1 MKRTLIASGIL
12 MMLGTPAYA
21 ADDLAQIRQEIQQM
35 KASYE
40 ARIQQLEARL
50 AQTEAA
56 AKQADT
62 KAEQAD
68 SKAEQASQVAAVAAQ
83 PAPSRENAFN
93 PAISLILA
101 GTMNHSSLS
110 PSTYAIGGFIPSGG
124 EVAPNARG
132 FSLGESEL
140 AISANI
146 DPDYRGNFVLAM
158 APDNTVGIENAFVQT
173 LGLGHGLSAQAGRFY
188 SSIGYLNNIHAHAWD
203 FTDAPL
209 VYKSFLGNQYADD
222 GVQVKWLAPT
232 DSLLV
237 ELGAELGSGR
247 SFPATTKDK
256 NGTVAGA
263 LFAHVGGD
271 YDESNSWRAGLSY
284 LGTGA
289 QDRTYADVDATGA
302 PTQNAYSGKSKTWIA
317 DFIWKWAPNGNATVN
332 SLKIQGEYMHRNED
346 GNLACLDN
354 TANTPSGVCTGAT
367 DTYTS
372 SQSGWYLQSVYQFM
386 PRWRV
391 GLRHDSMSSGSV
403 ALGAGLTPADFP
415 ILAAYSPSRN
425 TAMVDYSPS
434 EFSRFRVQY
443 ARDAS
448 RPNEIDNQFSLQYI
462 MSLGA
467 HGAHTF

>member
-1 MKRTLIASGIL
+1 MKRTLITSSIL

-21 ADDLAQIRQEIQQM
+21 TDDLAGIRQEIQQM

-40 ARIQQLEARL
+40 ARIQQLESRL

-56 AKQADT
+56 TKQADKKAEQADT
-62 KAEQAD
+62 KAD
-68 SKAEQASQVAAVAAQ
+68 LASQVAAVAAQ
-83 PAPSRENAFN
+83 PAPSRESAFN

-110 PSTYAIGGFIPSGG
+110 PSTYSIGGFIPSGG

-158 APDNTVGIENAFVQT
+158 APDNTVGIENAFIQT
-173 LGLGHGLSAQAGRFY
+173 LGLGYGLSAKAGRFY
-188 SSIGYLNNIHAHAWD
+188 SDIGYLNKIHAHAWD

-209 VYKSFLGNQYADD
+209 VYKSFLGNQFADD
-222 GVQVKWLAPT
+222 GVQVKWIAPT

-237 ELGAELGSGR
+237 ELGAEIGSGR

-256 NGTVAGA
+256 NGSVAGA

-271 YDESNSWRAGLSY
+271 YDESNSWRTGLSY
-284 LGTGA
+284 LGVGA
-289 QDRTYADVDATGA
+289 QDRSYTDVDALGT
-302 PTQNAYSGKSKTWIA
+302 PTTNAFSGKSKTLIA
-317 DFIWKWAPNGNATVN
+317 DFIWKWAPNGNSTVN
-332 SLKIQGEYMHRNED
+332 SLKIQGEYMRRNED
-346 GNLACLDN
+346 GDL
-354 TANTPSGVCTGAT
+354 TCTGCAT
-367 DTYTS
+367 STTGALS
-372 SQSGWYLQSVYQFM
+372 TTQSGWYLQTVYQFM
-386 PRWRV
+386 PHWRV

-403 ALGAGLTPADFP
+403 VLGAGLSAADFP

-425 TAMVDYSPS
+425 TVMMDYSPS
-434 EFSRFRVQY
+434 EYSRFRVQY

-448 RPNEIDNQFSLQYI
+448 RPTEIDNQFSLQYI
-462 MSLGA
+462 SSLGA

>member
-12 MMLGTPAYA
+12 MMLGTPAHA
-21 ADDLAQIRQEIQQM
+21 ADDLAAIRQEIQQM

-40 ARIQQLEARL
+40 ARIQQLETRL

-56 AKQADT
+56 TKQADK

-68 SKAEQASQVAAVAAQ
+68 TKAEQASQVAAVAAQ
-83 PAPSRENAFN
+83 PAPSRESAFN
-93 PAISLILA
+93 PAISLILS

-110 PSTYAIGGFIPSGG
+110 PSTYAIGGFIPSGT

-140 AISANI
+140 AISSNI

-222 GVQVKWLAPT
+222 GIQVKWLAPT

-263 LFAHVGGD
+263 VFAHVGGD

-289 QDRTYADVDATGA
+289 QDRTYADVNATGA
-302 PTQNAYSGKSKTWIA
+302 ATSNAFSGKSKTWVG
-317 DFIWKWAPNGNATVN
+317 DFIWKWAPNGNATVH
-332 SLKIQGEYMHRNED
+332 SLKVQGEYMHRNED
-346 GNLACLDN
+346 GDL
-354 TANTPSGVCTGAT
+354 TCTGCVASGT
-367 DTYTS
+367 GAYNS

-386 PRWRV
+386 PHWRV
-391 GLRHDSMSSGSV
+391 GLRHDGMSSGSV
-403 ALGAGLTPADFP
+403 ALGAGLNAADFP
-415 ILAAYSPSRN
+415 LLAAYSPSRN

-448 RPNEIDNQFSLQYI
+448 RPTQIDNQFSLQYI
-462 MSLGA
+462 TSLGA

>member
-1 MKRTLIASGIL
+1 MKRTLITSSIL

-21 ADDLAQIRQEIQQM
+21 ADDLTAIRQEIQQM

-40 ARIQQLEARL
+40 ARIQQLESRL

-56 AKQADT
+56 TKQADKKAEQADT
-62 KAEQAD
+62 KAD
-68 SKAEQASQVAAVAAQ
+68 LASQVAAVAAQ
-83 PAPSRENAFN
+83 PAPSRESAFN

-101 GTMNHSSLS
+101 GTANHSSLS
-110 PSTYAIGGFIPSGG
+110 PSTYSIGGFIPSGG

-158 APDNTVGIENAFVQT
+158 APDNTVGIENAFIQT
-173 LGLGHGLSAQAGRFY
+173 LGLGYGLSAKAGRFY
-188 SSIGYLNNIHAHAWD
+188 SDIGYLNKIHAHAWD

-209 VYKSFLGNQYADD
+209 VYKSFLGNQFADD
-222 GVQVKWLAPT
+222 GVQVKWIAPT

-237 ELGAELGSGR
+237 ELGAEIGSGR

-256 NGTVAGA
+256 NGSVAGA

-284 LGTGA
+284 LGVGA
-289 QDRTYADVDATGA
+289 QDRSYTDVDALGA
-302 PTQNAYSGKSKTWIA
+302 PTTNAFSGKSKTLIA
-317 DFIWKWAPNGNATVN
+317 DFIWKWAPNGNSTVN
-332 SLKIQGEYMHRNED
+332 SLKIQGEYMRRNED
-346 GNLACLDN
+346 GDL
-354 TANTPSGVCTGAT
+354 TCTGCAT
-367 DTYTS
+367 STTGTLATT
-372 SQSGWYLQSVYQFM
+372 QSGWYLQTVYQFM
-386 PRWRV
+386 PHWRV

-403 ALGAGLTPADFP
+403 VLGTGLSAADFP

-425 TAMVDYSPS
+425 TVMMDYSPS
-434 EFSRFRVQY
+434 EYSRFRVQY

-448 RPNEIDNQFSLQYI
+448 RPTEIDNQFSLQYI
-462 MSLGA
+462 TSLGA

>member
-1 MKRTLIASGIL
+1 MKRTLITSSIL

-21 ADDLAQIRQEIQQM
+21 TDDLAGIRQEIQQM

-40 ARIQQLEARL
+40 ARIQQLESRL

-56 AKQADT
+56 TKQADKKAEQADT
-62 KAEQAD
+62 KAD
-68 SKAEQASQVAAVAAQ
+68 LASQVAAVAAQ
-83 PAPSRENAFN
+83 PAPSRESAFN

-101 GTMNHSSLS
+101 GTINHSSLS
-110 PSTYAIGGFIPSGG
+110 PSTYSIGGFIPSGG

-158 APDNTVGIENAFVQT
+158 APDNTVGIENAFIQT
-173 LGLGHGLSAQAGRFY
+173 LGLGYGLSAKAGRFY
-188 SSIGYLNNIHAHAWD
+188 SDIGYLNKIHAHAWD

-209 VYKSFLGNQYADD
+209 VYKSFLGNQFADD
-222 GVQVKWLAPT
+222 GVQVKWIAPT

-237 ELGAELGSGR
+237 ELGAEIGSGR

-256 NGTVAGA
+256 NGSVAGA

-271 YDESNSWRAGLSY
+271 YDESNSWRTGLSY
-284 LGTGA
+284 LGVGA
-289 QDRTYADVDATGA
+289 QDRSYTDVDALGT
-302 PTQNAYSGKSKTWIA
+302 PTTNAFSGKSKTLIA
-317 DFIWKWAPNGNATVN
+317 DFIWKWAPNGNSTVN
-332 SLKIQGEYMHRNED
+332 SLKIQGEYMRRNED
-346 GNLACLDN
+346 GDL
-354 TANTPSGVCTGAT
+354 TCTGCAT
-367 DTYTS
+367 STTGALS
-372 SQSGWYLQSVYQFM
+372 TTQSGWYLQTVYQFM
-386 PRWRV
+386 PHWRV

-403 ALGAGLTPADFP
+403 VLGAGLSAADFP

-425 TAMVDYSPS
+425 TVMMDYSPS
-434 EFSRFRVQY
+434 EYSRFRVQY

-448 RPNEIDNQFSLQYI
+448 RPTEIDNQFSLQYI
-462 MSLGA
+462 SSLGA